1 MPAGLDTC
9 LGTME
14 SFSVII
20 SVSPSFLF
28 SLTETVSIEVDYIK
42 SISLKRRLGLAGA
55 QGPWNPSQ

>member
-14 SFSVII
+14 SFLVII
-20 SVSPSFLF
+20 SVSVNMPVL
-28 SLTETVSIEVDYIK
+28 VDDIK